1 MVCCIVDI
9 KAENCAAITDAVAE
23 AKDCDIE
30 EGTVATDVDG
40 VAVTSDATVL
50 GGTPET
56 TVVVAV
62 VDILAQDS
70 TE

>member
-1 MVCCIVDI
+1 MICCIVDI
-9 KAENCAAITDAVAE
+9 KAENCAAITEAVAE
-23 AKDCDIE
+23 ATDCDTE
-30 EGTVATDVDG
+30 EGTVATDVES

-50 GGTPET
+50 GGTLET

-62 VDILAQDS
+62 VDILTQNS